1 MCRSGSAEACSR
13 ASEAMAALASDQV
26 PVAILSADLAAAKG
40 DIDAAAKLYRAQFEP
55 VIGAFGKDVAEI
67 AARATRDAAIGDAL
81 RENPA
86 AIVALNNLADA
97 LVAARRDSATAV
109 SLAQIAVAGAQG
121 SADILDTLVRA
132 LLADGRTSEALAIA
146 STNPDP
152 VLAAVE
158 MAEIELARKS
168 TAEARR
174 ALARVDARM
183 QGTFMPM
190 RTLSERVQRIGAAIS
205 RVEASAE
212 GHQP

>member
-1 MCRSGSAEACSR
+1 VKTRQR
-13 ASEAMAALASDQV
+13 
-26 PVAILSADLAAAKG
+26 
-40 DIDAAAKLYRAQFEP
+40 IDA
-55 VIGAFGKDVAEI
+55 INGAIKRIDDGSWGECTQCGADI
-67 AARATRDAAIGDAL
+67 PAARILVSGCLVQGPNAAGSVVS
-81 RENPA
+81 
-86 AIVALNNLADA
+86 AIDL
-97 LVAARRDSATAV
+97 
-109 SLAQIAVAGAQG
+109 
-121 SADILDTLVRA
+121 